1 MNVTTALKNEIE
13 GMQESESIL
22 EMRSVSKVFPGVKAL
37 DGVNLE
43 IKEGEVHALMGENGA
58 GKSTLMKILA
68 AKYKADQGEIIYQ
81 GEKLQI
87 SNPLEAKEK
96 GIILIHQEISLVP
109 EMTVAENI
117 FLGSLPVKRFNR
129 VDWATLNKRSREIL
143 QQLDCDFKETDI
155 TGKLTIARQQMV
167 EITRALVHNPKIVI
181 FDEPTASLTDREKDI
196 LFTNINKLKK
206 KGVAIV
212 YISHRMDEIFE
223 ISDRISVLRD
233 GKKTATL
240 KTSST
245 NESEIT
251 ELMIGRKI
259 ENKFTIKKNSFGEEV
274 IKLEDLSSKGSFENI
289 SFSIRKGEIVGL
301 YGLVG
306 AGRSE
311 VAEALF
317 GIRRP
322 DNGKIY
328 IEGAE
333 KKIANSEKAVEF
345 GIGYVPEDR
354 KHQGLV
360 LGMSCIDNM
369 SLAKLDS
376 LQSFGFVKRNEEMN
390 IFDKYKDVLSI
401 STPGPLQK
409 VVNLSGGNQ
418 QKIVI
423 AKWLCMHPKLLILD
437 EPTRGI
443 DVGSK
448 TEIHKL
454 IHKLADDG
462 YAILVISSEMPEIMR
477 VSHRIITMYEG
488 KMTGE
493 FSQDEITETNL
504 INGITNQIQ

>member
-423 AKWLCMHPKLLILD
+423 AKWLCMHPKVLILD